1 MHKNTFIES
10 LKDRSL
16 TKLTNSLDELESIVK
31 EYPYFQSGRIL
42 LAKEKYIRKTKD
54 AQLFIAQA
62 AVHTTDRRHLKAFIE
77 TEIQHAP
84 EEIKAET
91 LSSITHSC
99 ESTATIQS
107 SNQDPVSSELV
118 LDTDEFVEKT
128 HLQVSDDSEQNNPSI
143 EHSVEEDLDEPENED
158 IVSAEFIMNEPGIS
172 TETEGL
178 PHGSISLDQSIQLDD
193 QLVEEPPI
201 ELADDVDKHVEAL
214 HNELSMNNIA
224 NETTSQN
231 LSLEE
236 ATNAS
241 IEVID
246 VPQEINDASNKI
258 EDSTEDNIADEL
270 TSQSLPLEEATNAST
285 EITDVP
291 QAINDASNKIEDI
304 TGETKAKD
312 VYVIFLEIKKDRE
325 NLNKTKNKFDAL
337 IEELEKN
344 KVKAENQRAS
354 EKNNLPEK
362 NPPTTSGI
370 NSDIG
375 QKEEQLIPSDE
386 LKTTVTASE
395 ITRKNNLKRQQEII
409 EAFIE
414 NNPKIIRRQSRAHIK
429 GKSEDLSAKSTEF
442 KAEVG
447 SEYLAEI
454 YIEQNKIKK
463 AIAIYE
469 SLSLKFPEKK
479 SYFAE
484 LIKKIKSK

>member
-270 TSQSLPLEEATNAST
+270 TSQSLPLE
-285 EITDVP
+285 
-291 QAINDASNKIEDI
+291 K
-304 TGETKAKD
+304 
-312 VYVIFLEIKKDRE
+312 
-325 NLNKTKNKFDAL
+325 
-337 IEELEKN
+337 
-344 KVKAENQRAS
+344 
-354 EKNNLPEK
+354 
-362 NPPTTSGI
+362 
-370 NSDIG
+370 
-375 QKEEQLIPSDE
+375 QLMHRP
-386 LKTTVTASE
+386 
-395 ITRKNNLKRQQEII
+395 R
-409 EAFIE
+409 
-414 NNPKIIRRQSRAHIK
+414 
-429 GKSEDLSAKSTEF
+429 
-442 KAEVG
+442 
-447 SEYLAEI
+447 
-454 YIEQNKIKK
+454 
-463 AIAIYE
+463 
-469 SLSLKFPEKK
+469 
-479 SYFAE
+479 
-484 LIKKIKSK
+484 